1 MKTCYNVAP
10 FTLITLLLV
19 GTKRSMSVENIC
31 LLCFSPAGP
40 NSKLHWLTSQW
51 SSNQKYYNCIT
62 DLSFLLHIAVSAV
75 KSEFF
80 MTEDKRSL
88 KCSKFLHTLR

>member
-10 FTLITLLLV
+10 FTLITSLLV

-40 NSKLHWLTSQW
+40 NSKANVAATKNIITVLLTFEVSMT
-51 SSNQKYYNCIT
+51 SSFFYILQYLLLKA
-62 DLSFLLHIAVSAV
+62 SFL
-75 KSEFF
+75 
-80 MTEDKRSL
+80 
-88 KCSKFLHTLR
+88 